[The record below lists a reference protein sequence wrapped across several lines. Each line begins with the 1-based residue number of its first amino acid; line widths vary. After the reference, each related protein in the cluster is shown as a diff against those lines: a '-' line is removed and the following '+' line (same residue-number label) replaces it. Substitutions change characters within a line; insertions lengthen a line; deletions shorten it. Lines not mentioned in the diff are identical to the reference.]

1 MGEGEGEGE
10 GEMPNLL
17 EIWLECASVD
27 DALVALE
34 VVLQRRV
41 LDGLFRHGDTAEAN
55 HLAVFDIRWFERAGT
70 LWRAGRCVDVES
82 LWRKS
87 FGRNG

>member
-34 VVLQRRV
+34 VVLQRRH
-41 LDGLFRHGDTAEAN
+41 RHYPS
-55 HLAVFDIRWFERAGT
+55 RM
-70 LWRAGRCVDVES
+70 
-82 LWRKS
+82 KS
-87 FGRNG
+87 Y

>member
-1 MGEGEGEGE
+1 
-10 GEMPNLL
+10 MPNLL

-55 HLAVFDIRWFERAGT
+55 HLAVLDIRWFERAGT